1 MIHHLLA
8 LPHWSKV
15 TARNGGS
22 QNGGSQKHGAL
33 LLYTSSACNT
43 SHRVPPRQVT
53 VGRSHRIVELT
64 EVIPLRCVH
73 LIIDVDSLV
82 VDHDGLNVRPW
93 VAELTVLTFVRNVS
107 GEALP
112 TSDALR
118 QPLAV
123 VAGAVVNND
132 LINKSGSVMLS

>member
-33 LLYTSSACNT
+33 LLHASSACNT
-43 SHRVPPRQVT
+43 SHRPQRQDTVGGSHRVNGVIEVLPPRCV
-53 VGRSHRIVELT
+53 RLIV
-64 EVIPLRCVH
+64 
-73 LIIDVDSLV
+73 DVDLLV